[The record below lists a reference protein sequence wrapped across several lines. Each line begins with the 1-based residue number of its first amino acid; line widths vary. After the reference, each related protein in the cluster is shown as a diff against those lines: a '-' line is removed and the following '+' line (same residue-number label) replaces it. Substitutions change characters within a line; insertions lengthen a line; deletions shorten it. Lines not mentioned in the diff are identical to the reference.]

1 MSMPIKHPS
10 MIQTQKI
17 PGADTAFG
25 MGSAQPKTTLESFG
39 SFLGDQV
46 SGFLTE
52 VRQVEKKVSHFTKGK
67 IDIEEVAPE
76 VSAMGIKVEAMSRII
91 ETVKTALDKL
101 LNTQM

>member
-1 MSMPIKHPS
+1 MSIPIKHPP
-10 MIQTQKI
+10 MIQAQKI
-17 PGADTAFG
+17 PGMDATVG
-25 MGSAQPKTTLESFG
+25 MGGGKPKATLESFS
-39 SFLGDQV
+39 SFLGDQI